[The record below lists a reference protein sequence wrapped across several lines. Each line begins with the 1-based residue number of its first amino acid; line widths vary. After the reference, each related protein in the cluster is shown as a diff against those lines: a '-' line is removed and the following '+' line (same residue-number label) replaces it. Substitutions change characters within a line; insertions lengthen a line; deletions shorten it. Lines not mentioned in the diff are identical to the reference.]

1 MKWAKNALSSSFYIN
16 FPPPCPLHKPFH
28 PCTHTS
34 KSLHPNPKMSAS
46 IPESSAQ
53 IHETTLMIDGLSSL
67 IDETTLMIC
76 LWMQVFA
83 SLRSD
88 IWEFGSRRNRE

>member
-1 MKWAKNALSSSFYIN
+1 MGKKRSFIEFLYKFSS
-16 FPPPCPLHKPFH
+16 PLPLHKPFH

-53 IHETTLMIDGLSSL
+53 IHETTLMIDELLSL

-76 LWMQVFA
+76 LWMQAFGN
-83 SLRSD
+83 LCPD
-88 IWEFGSRRNRE
+88 IWEHGSRRNGE